1 MKIIKPALLSLA
13 CALLLVLTQAETA
26 STIASNRQQHA
37 EKLLREMTDADQ
49 LEKTEAGWQIYKND
63 RLAGNIRPVV
73 TSGGYNGDIQFY
85 LATTLDNRVISV
97 RVTAH
102 QETPGIGDGIDR
114 EVSDW
119 IEQFSHR
126 SLQDTRWQLRP
137 QGDFDAMT
145 GATITSRA
153 LVNAV
158 QEALTE

>member
-1 MKIIKPALLSLA
+1 MKIIKPALLSFA
-13 CALLLVLTQAETA
+13 CALLLVMTQTETA
-26 STIASNRQQHA
+26 STIASNRQHHA
-37 EKLLREMTDADQ
+37 EKLLREMTDDAQ
-49 LEKTEAGWQIYKND
+49 LERTEKGWQIYQEG
-63 RLAGNIRPVV
+63 RQIGTIRSAV
-73 TSGGYNGDIQFY
+73 TSDGYNGDIHFY
-85 LATTLDNRVISV
+85 LAATPDNRVISV

-119 IEQFSHR
+119 IDQFDQR
-126 SLQDTRWQLRP
+126 SLQGTSWQLRP
-137 QGDFDAMT
+137 EGDFDAMT